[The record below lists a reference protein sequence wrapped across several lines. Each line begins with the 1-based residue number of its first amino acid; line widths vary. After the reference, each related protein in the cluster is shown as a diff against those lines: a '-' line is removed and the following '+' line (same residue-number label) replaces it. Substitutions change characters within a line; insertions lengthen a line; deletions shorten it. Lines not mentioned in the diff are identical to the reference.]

1 MSTQGYNFGGDDTPG
16 PDDQLGALQ
25 DVIQDLHTLV
35 SILTDPQ
42 ATQVASQCLTALT
55 RVQATMMSAQQGS
68 PQQAIAQR
76 LTGAGAGGGPG
87 Y

>member
-1 MSTQGYNFGGDDTPG
+1 MSSQGYNFGGDDTPG
-16 PDDQLGALQ
+16 PDDQLAALQ
-25 DVIQDLHTLV
+25 EVIQDLHTLV

-55 RVQATMMSAQQGS
+55 KIQNTMMQGQQGS
-68 PQQAIAQR
+68 PQQAIGQR
-76 LTGAGAGGGPG
+76 LTGTA